1 MKLIENKNNQAVTT
15 SLQVAETFGKKHKIV
30 LKSIEDLL
38 ANGVA
43 QNYATPKNKMFAKG
57 TYKHPQN
64 HQEYPMY
71 YMNKD
76 GFTLL
81 AFGFTGKKANEF
93 KLEYIKA
100 FNEMEEII
108 KNDKRLPQSPE
119 EMLALTMNVTN
130 RTVKRVESIEKDVN
144 DLKNNV
150 VIDSGSYA
158 AIGRLV
164 SRRVYEFLDERRYQ
178 HNRENVSALFS
189 DINHG
194 IKQVTG
200 VRTRS
205 QIKSK
210 DFEKVMQYI
219 DAWEPATATK
229 MELINKKVG
238 A

>member
-1 MKLIENKNNQAVTT
+1 MKKIPMIFNFKNNQVRTVQIDNDAWFVGKDVATILGYSQTAKAVRDHVDEEDKGVSVLDTPGGQQKMT
-15 SLQVAETFGKKHKIV
+15 LINESGVYSMVFGSN
-30 LKSIEDLL
+30 LP
-38 ANGVA
+38 N
-43 QNYATPKNKMFAKG
+43 AK
-57 TYKHPQN
+57 
-64 HQEYPMY
+64 
-71 YMNKD
+71 
-76 GFTLL
+76 
-81 AFGFTGKKANEF
+81 EF
-93 KLEYIKA
+93 KRWVTKEVLPEIRKTGS
-100 FNEMEEII
+100 FNS
-108 KNDKRLPQSPE
+108 PQSPE

-200 VRTRS
+200 VRT
-205 QIKSK
+205 KSK
-210 DFEKVMQYI
+210 VKI
-219 DAWEPATATK
+219 
-229 MELINKKVG
+229 LKK
-238 A
+238 

>member
-1 MKLIENKNNQAVTT
+1 MKKIPLIFSFKNNQVRTVQIDNDAWFVGKDVATILGYSQTAKAVRDHVDDDDKGVSVLDTPGGQQRMT
-15 SLQVAETFGKKHKIV
+15 LINESGVYSLVFGSN
-30 LKSIEDLL
+30 LP
-38 ANGVA
+38 N
-43 QNYATPKNKMFAKG
+43 AK
-57 TYKHPQN
+57 
-64 HQEYPMY
+64 
-71 YMNKD
+71 
-76 GFTLL
+76 
-81 AFGFTGKKANEF
+81 EF
-93 KLEYIKA
+93 KRWVTKEVLPEIRKTGS
-100 FNEMEEII
+100 FNS
-108 KNDKRLPQSPE
+108 PQSPE

-210 DFEKVMQYI
+210 DFEKVMKYI

>member
-1 MKLIENKNNQAVTT
+1 MQNIVEVKNNQAVTD
-15 SLQVAETFGKKHKIV
+15 SIQVAKTFEKRHDHIIRDIEKLKKDIPNFGEIFLKGETKDSYGRKRK
-30 LKSIEDLL
+30 
-38 ANGVA
+38 
-43 QNYATPKNKMFAKG
+43 
-57 TYKHPQN
+57 TYF
-64 HQEYPMY
+64 
-71 YMNKD
+71 MNKD

-100 FNEMEEII
+100 FNEMEEMI
-108 KNDKRLPQSPE
+108 KNDAKLPQSPE

>member
-1 MKLIENKNNQAVTT
+1 MKLIENKDNQAVTT
-15 SLQVAETFGKKHKIV
+15 SLQVAETFGKNHRDV
-30 LKSIEDLL
+30 LRSIGDLL
-38 ANGVA
+38 SNGVA
-43 QNYATPKNKMFAKG
+43 QNCADHKNNMFAEG

-64 HQEYPMY
+64 HQKYKMY

-100 FNEMEEII
+100 FNEMEEMI
-108 KNDKRLPQSPE
+108 KNNVKLPQSPE

>member
-1 MKLIENKNNQAVTT
+1 MKKIPLIFSFKNNQVRTVQIDNDAWFVGKDVATILGYSQTAKAVRDHVDDDDKGVSVLDTPGGQQRMT
-15 SLQVAETFGKKHKIV
+15 LINESGVYSLVFGSN
-30 LKSIEDLL
+30 LP
-38 ANGVA
+38 N
-43 QNYATPKNKMFAKG
+43 AK
-57 TYKHPQN
+57 
-64 HQEYPMY
+64 
-71 YMNKD
+71 
-76 GFTLL
+76 
-81 AFGFTGKKANEF
+81 EF
-93 KLEYIKA
+93 KRWVTKEVLPEIRKTGS
-100 FNEMEEII
+100 FNS
-108 KNDKRLPQSPE
+108 PQSPE

>member
-1 MKLIENKNNQAVTT
+1 MKKIPMIFNFKNNQVRTVQIDNDAWFVGKDVATILGYSQTAKAVRDHVDEEDKGVSVLDTPGGQQKMT
-15 SLQVAETFGKKHKIV
+15 LINESGVYSMVFGSN
-30 LKSIEDLL
+30 LP
-38 ANGVA
+38 N
-43 QNYATPKNKMFAKG
+43 AK
-57 TYKHPQN
+57 
-64 HQEYPMY
+64 
-71 YMNKD
+71 
-76 GFTLL
+76 
-81 AFGFTGKKANEF
+81 EF
-93 KLEYIKA
+93 KRWVTKEVLPEIRKTGS
-100 FNEMEEII
+100 FNS
-108 KNDKRLPQSPE
+108 PQTPE

-130 RTVKRVESIEKDVN
+130 RTVKRVEIIEKDVN

-219 DAWEPATATK
+219 
-229 MELINKKVG
+229 ELGNLRQQPRWN
-238 A
+238 

>member
-1 MKLIENKNNQAVTT
+1 MKNIVEVKNNQAVTD
-15 SLQVAETFGKKHKIV
+15 SVQVAKKFGKENSKVVRDIEKLLSEGSAKIGDTQMF
-30 LKSIEDLL
+30 LKSSY
-38 ANGVA
+38 V
-43 QNYATPKNKMFAKG
+43 
-57 TYKHPQN
+57 HPQN
-64 HQEYPMY
+64 KQTYKKY
-71 YMNKD
+71 YMTKD

-81 AFGFTGKKANEF
+81 AFGFTGKKAKEF
-93 KLEYIKA
+93 KLDYIQAFNKMESYIKKH
-100 FNEMEEII
+100 NETQ
-108 KNDKRLPQSPE
+108 LPNSPE
-119 EMLALTMNVTN
+119 EKLLLTMEVTN

-144 DLKNNV
+144 ELKNNV

-229 MELINKKVG
+229 MELINKKVE

>member
-1 MKLIENKNNQAVTT
+1 MQNVVEVKNNQAVTD
-15 SLQVAETFGKKHKIV
+15 SIQVSKTFQKRHDHIIRDIEKLKKDVPNFGDIFLEGETKDSYGRNRK
-30 LKSIEDLL
+30 
-38 ANGVA
+38 
-43 QNYATPKNKMFAKG
+43 
-57 TYKHPQN
+57 TYF
-64 HQEYPMY
+64 
-71 YMNKD
+71 MNKD

>member
-1 MKLIENKNNQAVTT
+1 MKKIPLIFNFKNNQVRTVQIDNDAWFVGKDVATILGYSQTAKAVRDHVDEEDKGVSVLDTPGGQQKMT
-15 SLQVAETFGKKHKIV
+15 LINESGVYSMVFGSN
-30 LKSIEDLL
+30 LP
-38 ANGVA
+38 N
-43 QNYATPKNKMFAKG
+43 AK
-57 TYKHPQN
+57 
-64 HQEYPMY
+64 
-71 YMNKD
+71 
-76 GFTLL
+76 
-81 AFGFTGKKANEF
+81 EF
-93 KLEYIKA
+93 KRWVTKEVLPEIRKTGS
-100 FNEMEEII
+100 FNS
-108 KNDKRLPQSPE
+108 PQSPE

>member
-1 MKLIENKNNQAVTT
+1 MTLINESGVY
-15 SLQVAETFGKKHKIV
+15 SMVFGSN
-30 LKSIEDLL
+30 LP
-38 ANGVA
+38 N
-43 QNYATPKNKMFAKG
+43 AK
-57 TYKHPQN
+57 
-64 HQEYPMY
+64 
-71 YMNKD
+71 
-76 GFTLL
+76 
-81 AFGFTGKKANEF
+81 EF
-93 KLEYIKA
+93 KRWVTKEVLPEIRKTGS
-100 FNEMEEII
+100 FNS
-108 KNDKRLPQSPE
+108 PQSPE

-194 IKQVTG
+194 IKQITG